1 MRKVY
6 RVTLAADERAELEAL
21 IRKGTGAAQR
31 LARARIL
38 LKADQGTDGPA
49 WADERVA
56 DALDVAVRTVGNVR
70 QRFVEG
76 GLAGALDRK
85 PQCRPSK
92 VRLLDG
98 RAEARLVALACSEPP
113 AGRAHWTLQLL
124 ADRLVEL
131 RVVET
136 ISADTVGRAMKK
148 TRSNRGGWT
157 SG

>member
-6 RVTLAADERAELEAL
+6 RVTLTADERADLEAL
-21 IRKGTGAAQR
+21 IRKGAGAAQK

-38 LKADQGTDGPA
+38 LKADQGADGPA
-49 WADERVA
+49 WPDERIA

-76 GLAGALDRK
+76 GLAGALGRK

-98 RAEARLVALACSEPP
+98 RAEARLLALACSEPP

-136 ISADTVGRAMKK
+136 ISADTVGRALKK
-148 TRSNRGGWT
+148 VP
-157 SG
+157 

>member
-6 RVTLAADERAELEAL
+6 RVTLTADERAELEAL
-21 IRKGTGAAQR
+21 IRKGTGAAQK

-38 LKADQGTDGPA
+38 LKADQGPDGPA
-49 WADERVA
+49 WADERVS

-76 GLAGALDRK
+76 GLAGALARK

-98 RAEARLVALACSEPP
+98 RAEAHLIALACSEPP

-131 RVVET
+131 RVVPT
-136 ISADTVGRAMKK
+136 VSADTVGRALKK
-148 TRSNRGGWT
+148 VT
-157 SG
+157 

>member
-6 RVTLAADERAELEAL
+6 RVTLTADERADLEAL
-21 IRKGTGAAQR
+21 IRKGAGAAQR

-38 LKADQGTDGPA
+38 LKADQGPDGPA
-49 WADERVA
+49 WPDERIA
-56 DALDVAVRTVGNVR
+56 DALDVAERTVGNVR
-70 QRFVEG
+70 QGLVVG
-76 GLAGALDRK
+76 GLGGALNRK

-113 AGRAHWTLQLL
+113 AGRACWTLQLL

-131 RVVET
+131 RVVERV
-136 ISADTVGRAMKK
+136 SADTVGRAMKK
-148 TRSNRGGWT
+148 TSSSPGGWT

>member
-6 RVTLAADERAELEAL
+6 RVTLTADERAELEAL

-31 LARARIL
+31 LARARLL
-38 LKADQGTDGPA
+38 LKADQGSDGPA
-49 WADERVA
+49 WPDERIA

-70 QRFVEG
+70 QRFVGG
-76 GLAGALDRK
+76 GLAGALSRK

-92 VRLLDG
+92 VRTLDG
-98 RAEARLVALACSEPP
+98 RAEARLIALACSEPP

-136 ISADTVGRAMKK
+136 ISADTVGRALKK
-148 TRSNRGGWT
+148 VT
-157 SG
+157 

>member
-6 RVTLAADERAELEAL
+6 RVTLTADERAELEAL

-31 LARARIL
+31 LARARVL
-38 LKADQGTDGPA
+38 LKADQGGDGPA
-49 WADERVA
+49 WPDERIA

-113 AGRAHWTLQLL
+113 AGRACWTLQLL

-131 RVVET
+131 RVVERV
-136 ISADTVGRAMKK
+136 SADTVGRAMKK
-148 TRSNRGGWT
+148 TSSGPGGWT

>member
-1 MRKVY
+1 MPKVY
-6 RVTLAADERAELEAL
+6 RVSLTAEERAELEAL

-31 LARARIL
+31 LTRARIL
-38 LKADQGTDGPA
+38 LKADQGDEGPA
-49 WADERVA
+49 WPDERVA
-56 DALDVAVRTVGNVR
+56 EALDVVVRTVHNVR

-76 GLAGALDRK
+76 GLAGALVRK

-92 VRLLDG
+92 IRILDG
-98 RAEARLVALACSEPP
+98 RGEARLTALACSQPP
-113 AGRAHWTLQLL
+113 AGRACWTLQLL

-131 RVVET
+131 RVVDA

-148 TRSNRGGWT
+148 TTSSHGKSN

>member
-1 MRKVY
+1 VY
-6 RVTLAADERAELEAL
+6 RVTLTADERADLEAL
-21 IRKGTGAAQR
+21 IRKGTGAAQK

-38 LKADQGTDGPA
+38 LKADQGPDGPA

-76 GLAGALDRK
+76 GLAGALARK

-98 RAEARLVALACSEPP
+98 RAEARLIALACSEPP
-113 AGRAHWTLQLL
+113 AGRACWTLQLL
-124 ADRLVEL
+124 AARLVEL
-131 RVVET
+131 RVVPA
-136 ISADTVGRAMKK
+136 ISADPGGRALKK
-148 TRSNRGGWT
+148 TT
-157 SG
+157 

>member
-6 RVTLAADERAELEAL
+6 RVTLTAGERAELEAL
-21 IRKGTGAAQR
+21 IRKGTGAAQK
-31 LARARIL
+31 LARARVL
-38 LKADQGTDGPA
+38 LKADQGADGPA
-49 WADERVA
+49 WPDERIA

-76 GLAGALDRK
+76 GLPGALSRK

-113 AGRAHWTLQLL
+113 AGRACWTLQLL

-131 RVVET
+131 RVVERV
-136 ISADTVGRAMKK
+136 SADTVGRAMKK
-148 TRSNRGGWT
+148 TSSGPGGWT

>member
-6 RVTLAADERAELEAL
+6 RVTLTADERADLEAL
-21 IRKGTGAAQR
+21 IRKGTGAAQK

-49 WADERVA
+49 WPDERIA
-56 DALDVAVRTVGNVR
+56 DALDVAVRTVGNIR

-76 GLAGALDRK
+76 GLAGALGRK

-98 RAEARLVALACSEPP
+98 RAEAHLIALACSEPP
-113 AGRAHWTLQLL
+113 AGRAYWAPQLL

-136 ISADTVGRAMKK
+136 ISADTVGRALKK
-148 TRSNRGGWT
+148 VT
-157 SG
+157 

>member
-6 RVTLAADERAELEAL
+6 RVSLTADERAELEAL
-21 IRKGTGAAQR
+21 TRKGTGAAQR

-38 LKADQGTDGPA
+38 LKADQGPDGPA
-49 WADERVA
+49 WPDERVA

-76 GLAGALDRK
+76 GLAGALARK

-92 VRLLDG
+92 ARLLDG

-113 AGRAHWTLQLL
+113 AGRTHWTLQLL

-131 RVVET
+131 RVVEA

-148 TRSNRGGWT
+148 TRSSRGRSS

>member
-6 RVTLAADERAELEAL
+6 RVTLTADERADLEAL
-21 IRKGTGAAQR
+21 IRKGAGAAQK

-38 LKADQGTDGPA
+38 LKADQGADGPA
-49 WADERVA
+49 WPDERIA

-76 GLAGALDRK
+76 GLAGALGRK

-92 VRLLDG
+92 ARLLDG
-98 RAEARLVALACSEPP
+98 RAEARLIALACSAPP
-113 AGRAHWTLQLL
+113 GGRKEWTMQLL

-136 ISADTVGRAMKK
+136 ISADTVGRALKK
-148 TRSNRGGWT
+148 VP
-157 SG
+157 

>member
-1 MRKVY
+1 MPKVY
-6 RVTLAADERAELEAL
+6 RVTLTADERAELEAL
-21 IRKGTGAAQR
+21 IRKGTGAAQK
-31 LARARIL
+31 LARARVL
-38 LKADQGTDGPA
+38 LKADQGPDGPA
-49 WADERVA
+49 WPDERVA
-56 DALDVAVRTVGNVR
+56 DALDVAVRTVGNIR

-76 GLAGALDRK
+76 GLPGALARK

-131 RVVET
+131 RVVPT
-136 ISADTVGRAMKK
+136 VSADTVGRALKK
-148 TRSNRGGWT
+148 VT
-157 SG
+157 

>member
-6 RVTLAADERAELEAL
+6 RVTLTADERADLEAL
-21 IRKGTGAAQR
+21 IRKGTGAAQK

-49 WADERVA
+49 WPDERIA
-56 DALDVAVRTVGNVR
+56 DALDVAVRTVGNIR

-76 GLAGALDRK
+76 GLAGALGRK

-98 RAEARLVALACSEPP
+98 RAEAHLIALACSEPP
-113 AGRAHWTLQLL
+113 AGRAYWTLQLL

-136 ISADTVGRAMKK
+136 ISADTVGRALKK
-148 TRSNRGGWT
+148 VT
-157 SG
+157 